1 MEIGASEGESPVMR
15 RAAHGSPFVLESRR
29 LGILRKTGGKFHPNL
44 NITQRPIAEKYC
56 EGKLK
61 RITKVKLKVPEIVS
75 REPFGGKRVWWATVY
90 CGQPDKG
97 EDGSRIKGWNGEVS
111 FDLVTTALEL
121 RSRPPGQE
129 RFQMRLWLRVLLRL
143 WGQVIVFRVLRWL
156 DVGYTI
162 KVSLL
167 L

>member
-75 REPFGGKRVWWATVY
+75 REPFGGSEYGGLRFTV
-90 CGQPDKG
+90 
-97 EDGSRIKGWNGEVS
+97 
-111 FDLVTTALEL
+111 
-121 RSRPPGQE
+121 
-129 RFQMRLWLRVLLRL
+129 
-143 WGQVIVFRVLRWL
+143 
-156 DVGYTI
+156 
-162 KVSLL
+162 VSLTRGRTGRG
-167 L
+167 